1 MKHVCLF
8 LALGIHAVSSVAQTA
23 ATGFAVNIR
32 PSTIG
37 NGTARLE
44 DRIEEAG
51 AAHIAYEMWHASDTA
66 VPGFGEGAGVTDDS
80 DELFSTSQDISR
92 DLFAGADGQSVPSI
106 GRQTDNSSGAASTL
120 ALQPTGTPH
129 SDKIHWKAANGEAL
143 LSTGIMH
150 TFNLWT
156 EAGTRDA
163 LYGPWAEDW
172 LRSVSE
178 LRGWSDSDRFMAP
191 YVGHSIQGSIFG
203 YILRQNDPKYR
214 DVQWGDGRDYFMS
227 LLRSMAFS
235 AVWHT
240 QWKIGVASEDSI
252 GNVMLHASPGFITLV
267 DTPTLGTVTM
277 IGEDALDRYVIIGL
291 ENRTAN
297 RLLIA
302 LTRCFLNPG
311 RSFANLMA
319 FKVPWHRET
328 RIGIVGENFI
338 VRKQLLADY
347 RAGIGPKP
355 FEFVRRPS
363 NSGDIDPDLVYPKEA
378 PIELAAYPNFERFS
392 GRNCIGGGGSGAARL
407 SPSLQIVAEI
417 NGCLI
422 MGFSKYTQSGDSLFY
437 GAGPRW
443 TPLASHRY
451 SPFAE
456 VLFGGRKV
464 TYEVD
469 DPKLEKQLLDAWND
483 GSGTLPHYPKR
494 SDWSTEVASNGASFA
509 AGGGLDVVITRP
521 FAWRLLNI
529 QYTHSWMDSVDN
541 IRPENGFRITTE
553 AVLRIGTW

>member
-1 MKHVCLF
+1 MKAAWLF
-8 LALGIHAVSSVAQTA
+8 LVAIHVISCGAQTESA
-23 ATGFAVNIR
+23 SIGRSDSSSRV
-32 PSTIG
+32 G
-37 NGTARLE
+37 NGTGRLE
-44 DRIEEAG
+44 DRVQSASEVRVTFDFSQLSS
-51 AAHIAYEMWHASDTA
+51 AALPRLAILR
-66 VPGFGEGAGVTDDS
+66 DDS
-80 DELFSTSQDISR
+80 DLPFSTSR
-92 DLFAGADGQSVPSI
+92 GPGYGNFADSPVTGDDSAPLSKLVV
-106 GRQTDNSSGAASTL
+106 
-120 ALQPTGTPH
+120 QPVGLPH
-129 SDKIHWKAANGEAL
+129 PDTRIHWKAANGEAL

-163 LYGPWAEDW
+163 LYGPWARDW
-172 LRSVSE
+172 LDSVGE
-178 LRGWSDSDRFMAP
+178 LRGWSDSDQFMAP

-214 DVQWGDGRDYFMS
+214 DVQWGDGRNYFMS

-277 IGEDALDRYVIIGL
+277 IGEDALDRYLIMGL

-319 FKVPWHRET
+319 FKVPWNRDT
-328 RIGIVGENFI
+328 RIGIVGENFVI
-338 VRKQLLADY
+338 RKQLLADY
-347 RAGIGPKP
+347 RYNGGPKP
-355 FEFVRRPS
+355 FEFVKRQP
-363 NSGDIDPDLVYPKEA
+363 DPVSADPNRVYPKVA
-378 PIELAAYPNFERFS
+378 AIELAAYPNFERFS
-392 GRNCIGGGGSGAARL
+392 DGRNCIGGGGSGAARL
-407 SPSLQIVAEI
+407 SPTWQIVAEV
-417 NGCLI
+417 NGCLV
-422 MGFSKYTQSGDSLFY
+422 MGMAHYTQSGDSLFY

-469 DPKLEKQLLDAWND
+469 TPALENKLLAEWND
-483 GSGTLPHYPKR
+483 GSGTLAHYPKR
-494 SDWSTEVASNGASFA
+494 SDWSTEVSSNGASLA
-509 AGGGLDVVITRP
+509 AGGGVDVVVTRP
-521 FAWRLLNI
+521 FAWRLINV
-529 QYTHSWMDSVDN
+529 QYTHSWMPGVEN
-541 IRPENGFRITTE
+541 IHPENGFRLTTE